1 MMRNI
6 TLAATV
12 LALSACAG
20 TAPRLSDTMNEA
32 DQDRLS
38 AAHYYAFHGTLAQ
51 QSVWSNVATG
61 LGGTVRALRAFP
73 DPDTGL
79 PCRKVVEDTRSTV
92 GGRDIRI
99 GTACQKTDGDLVV
112 IYGDRADIERSDE
125 VGGDE

>member
-32 DQDRLS
+32 DIERLS
-38 AAHYYAFHGTLAQ
+38 AAHYYAFRGTLSQ
-51 QSVWSNVATG
+51 QAVWSNVATG
-61 LGGTVRALRAFP
+61 LGGTVRALREFP

-79 PCRKVVEDTRSTV
+79 PCRKVIEDTRSTS
-92 GGRDIRI
+92 GSRDIRI
-99 GTACQKTDGDLVV
+99 GTACEKSDGDLVV
-112 IYGDRADIERSDE
+112 TYSDRADIE
-125 VGGDE
+125 GDE